1 MARIDQDFRGLSPNF
16 PDAESKSNHRAIS
29 GTPVHSEWSPFH
41 LGYLASRLPGLP
53 GNERI
58 LDGLEDDAASFLERQ
73 VRELRELKSS
83 VPADRERHRYAP
95 GKWSVRELVG
105 HLADTERIL
114 SFRALAAARGDQT
127 NIQPFDE
134 EAYAASAG
142 HDDLPLGRL
151 VDDLLDVRR
160 STLAL
165 ARTFT
170 ADQWHRQGVSNGCPV
185 SARAWMFVI
194 GVHADL
200 HLDTLRN
207 RYLA

>member
-1 MARIDQDFRGLSPNF
+1 M
-16 PDAESKSNHRAIS
+16 SNQRTIS
-29 GTPVHSEWSPFH
+29 GTPDRSEWSPFH

-53 GNERI
+53 GNEGI
-58 LDGLEDDAASFLERQ
+58 LDGLDDDAASFLERQ
-73 VRELRELKSS
+73 VRELQELMCS
-83 VPADRERHRYAP
+83 VPSDRERHRYAP

-114 SFRALAAARGDQT
+114 SFRALAAARGDQA

-142 HDDLPLGRL
+142 HDNLALGSL
-151 VDDLLDVRR
+151 VEDLLDVRR

-165 ARTFT
+165 ARTFS
-170 ADQWHRQGVSNGCPV
+170 ADQWRRQGVSNGSPV

-200 HLDTLRN
+200 HLETLRN

>member
-1 MARIDQDFRGLSPNF
+1 MGTIQISHRFREL
-16 PDAESKSNHRAIS
+16 AMSNHRALS
-29 GTPVHSEWSPFH
+29 GTPARSEWSPFH

-53 GNERI
+53 GNEGI
-58 LDGLEDDAASFLERQ
+58 LQGLEDDATSFLERQ
-73 VRELRELKSS
+73 VRELQNLKTS
-83 VPADRERHRYAP
+83 VPADRERLRYAP

-114 SFRALAAARGDQT
+114 SFRALAASRGDQT
-127 NIQPFDE
+127 NLQPFDE

-142 HDDLPLGRL
+142 HDELPFARL
-151 VDDLLDVRR
+151 VDDLLEVRR

-165 ARTFT
+165 ARTFS
-170 ADQWHRQGVSNGCPV
+170 ADQWRRRGISNGSPV

-194 GVHADL
+194 GVHANL
-200 HLDTLRN
+200 HLDTLRD

>member
-1 MARIDQDFRGLSPNF
+1 M
-16 PDAESKSNHRAIS
+16 SNHRAVS
-29 GTPVHSEWSPFH
+29 GTPNRSEWSPFH

-53 GNERI
+53 GNEGI
-58 LDGLEDDAASFLERQ
+58 LEGLEDDATSFLERQ
-73 VRELRELKSS
+73 LQKLQDLKTS

-127 NIQPFDE
+127 NLQPFDE
-134 EAYAASAG
+134 EAYAASAE

-151 VDDLLDVRR
+151 VDDLIEVRR

-170 ADQWHRQGVSNGCPV
+170 ADQWRRRGVSNTSPV
-185 SARAWMFVI
+185 SARAWIFVI
-194 GVHADL
+194 GVHANL
-200 HLDTLRN
+200 HLDTLRT
-207 RYLA
+207 RYLV